1 MHGIYAYTHA
11 CLRAYTHT
19 YTNAYMHTCVHTC
32 AHTQCGGKKS
42 SAHTHRHDIDTIIQ
56 RAENSPPRP
65 PYPLLSLSIPH
76 VPIARVPPPPSFTK
90 TNYYVGC
97 SACNL

>member
-32 AHTQCGGKKS
+32 AHTQCGGKKP

-65 PYPLLSLSIPH
+65 PYPRAQSQGLQRD
-76 VPIARVPPPPSFTK
+76 VAQV
-90 TNYYVGC
+90 VEM
-97 SACNL
+97 SANHKDTG